1 MVPNLIGAMC
11 AITWHIY
18 DNQNVLYGLVTLQ
31 GIFTFIGNSTLALAS
46 FTILKRKR
54 LMNDLFLKFIEKLGS
69 VDNTFLFAV
78 SIIPYAI
85 FLFYLYKIKSVN
97 NFVKTGFSLTVFFV
111 LITILVSIFTLN
123 YYNKTLV
130 EVDFLH
136 GLAESF
142 LTLSDFVIL
151 LGFIRLLNS
160 LEVNNS

>member
-1 MVPNLIGAMC
+1 
-11 AITWHIY
+11 
-18 DNQNVLYGLVTLQ
+18 
-31 GIFTFIGNSTLALAS
+31 
-46 FTILKRKR
+46 
-54 LMNDLFLKFIEKLGS
+54 MNDLFIKFIEYLGS
-69 VDNTFLFAV
+69 IDNTFLFAT

-97 NFVKTGFSLTVFFV
+97 IFVKTGFSLTVLFV

-130 EVDFLH
+130 AVDVLH

-151 LGFIRLLNS
+151 FGFIRLLNNI
-160 LEVNNS
+160 EVNNS